1 MKERLLSSSQT
12 MSTRCSFCKYIGQ
25 CMLRYRYTIY
35 IYIYSMKYV
44 HHGIYS
50 EFLFFRCWEHPKE
63 PQTANA
69 STWSPKLI
77 ATQNS
82 LVKLDP
88 KYVLKVAHRI
98 AACLLDQNTQG

>member
-12 MSTRCSFCKYIGQ
+12 TSTRCSFCKYIGQ
-25 CMLRYRYTIY
+25 CMLRYSDI
-35 IYIYSMKYV
+35 SMKYV

-77 ATQNS
+77 ATYTEFS
-82 LVKLDP
+82 VKLDP
-88 KYVLKVAHRI
+88 KYVLKVTHWI
-98 AACLLDQNTQG
+98 AACLLDQNSQG